1 MNIETQCRICKKPLT
16 VVMDDSTD
24 PLLVTSLIALA
35 ACSGCASRHTKKQTK
50 PQPKPEPVEHKLP
63 YKD

>member
-1 MNIETQCRICKKPLT
+1 MNVETQCRLCKKPLT
-16 VVMDDSTD
+16 VTMDDSTE
-24 PLLVTSLIALA
+24 PSLAKSLVALA
-35 ACSGCASRHTKKQTK
+35 VCSGCSQRHKPKAK

>member
-1 MNIETQCRICKKPLT
+1 MNIETQCRLCKKPLT

-35 ACSGCASRHTKKQTK
+35 ACSSCANRHKPKPKTK
-50 PQPKPEPVEHKLP
+50 PQPEPVEHKLP